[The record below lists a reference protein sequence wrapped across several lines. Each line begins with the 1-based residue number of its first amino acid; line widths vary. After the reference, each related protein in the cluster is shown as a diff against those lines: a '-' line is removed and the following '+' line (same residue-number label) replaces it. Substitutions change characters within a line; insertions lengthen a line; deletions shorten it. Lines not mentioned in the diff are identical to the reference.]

1 MTLVRSV
8 RPIHR
13 VLAVFVALG
22 IVAAAVLFAATG
34 TSGASARSIAS
45 KPAAGTIHIFGVNT
59 SLTSTAATIL
69 ITGAFSDHGV
79 GKNGTWHLA
88 KGNIT
93 INTSKLE
100 SILNSRFGTFYPA
113 SCSFDGAA
121 KATVPIVSG
130 TKSYKGI
137 KGSLTLTA
145 TVAEQGSL
153 LKNGKCN
160 EANNAPLVALTEILS
175 GSGKVSF

>member
-1 MTLVRSV
+1 MVVIRSA
-8 RPIHR
+8 RPVHR
-13 VLAVFVALG
+13 VGTVIAV
-22 IVAAAVLFAATG
+22 VAAAAGAVLFAA
-34 TSGASARSIAS
+34 SGASAGAPAV
-45 KPAAGTIHIFGVNT
+45 KPAAGVIHIFGVNS
-59 SLTSTAATIL
+59 SLTAASTTTL
-69 ITGAFSDHGV
+69 ITGAFSDHGI